1 MVVNA
6 WVDIPEEHELEAD
19 AHDPLGP
26 DHVRNTSNQ
35 RTRNFWGA
43 ALKRAEKNRD
53 LSKESGPGYEKH
65 NDRPEEVKNGNA
77 NQNGNRVRNGSVR

>member
-6 WVDIPEEHELEAD
+6 WVDIPEEHELEPN
-19 AHDPLGP
+19 AHESSGA

-35 RTRNFWGA
+35 RTRKLWGNV
-43 ALKRAEKNRD
+43 LRRAEKNSD

-65 NDRPEEVKNGNA
+65 NDRPEEVKKGKP
-77 NQNGNRVRNGSVR
+77 NQNGNRIRNGSVR